1 MKKILLYTSLIISLF
16 TIVPSLKAQTTI
28 SCPID
33 TIDGKLYYRYTV
45 ERSVGLYRVS
55 VNFGVKQEDILS
67 ANPVLQKRGLRLGEE
82 ILVPIP
88 NGVVEVQ
95 SKAQRQ
101 ETPKKKS
108 KDILVEVPQPLEDI
122 VPIVNQD
129 EDDVIAVIHDTL
141 LVAIDSM
148 QLDTMVTDS
157 IVTRLAIL
165 LPFQTDAIKRE
176 KSIDRFYDFYAGALI
191 AIYQAQAQGQA
202 LEVWSY
208 DTGRTTRELNQVL
221 SQSNLHQMD
230 AIIGPAFSQQVSL
243 LADSTLQ
250 DSLCMLIPFVSKVK
264 EIHDHPYLLKFNP
277 SELVEA
283 DTVARYLAQR
293 KDSINCVILE
303 SREGD
308 VIPSPIVALHEA
320 LKEYDVP
327 QTQVSLRAVLS
338 DSMDY
343 ALVPDVENIII
354 FNTEKYT
361 NLQSVMPHLLA
372 AADRFRITLFSHYSW
387 QDETITLPQ
396 LYTSVFIPEPVVSE
410 EYEELYRYYFNH
422 ELSSTHPRYDLLGY
436 DLTRQLLQL
445 LELAEKENMDLRDA
459 LLNHYWE
466 GSLVNLRYL
475 PVSEQG
481 GLENNVVHIIHQ

>member
-1 MKKILLYTSLIISLF
+1 M
-16 TIVPSLKAQTTI
+16 
-28 SCPID
+28 
-33 TIDGKLYYRYTV
+33 
-45 ERSVGLYRVS
+45 
-55 VNFGVKQEDILS
+55 
-67 ANPVLQKRGLRLGEE
+67 
-82 ILVPIP
+82 
-88 NGVVEVQ
+88 
-95 SKAQRQ
+95 
-101 ETPKKKS
+101 
-108 KDILVEVPQPLEDI
+108 
-122 VPIVNQD
+122 
-129 EDDVIAVIHDTL
+129 
-141 LVAIDSM
+141 
-148 QLDTMVTDS
+148 
-157 IVTRLAIL
+157 
-165 LPFQTDAIKRE
+165 
-176 KSIDRFYDFYAGALI
+176 
-191 AIYQAQAQGQA
+191 
-202 LEVWSY
+202 
-208 DTGRTTRELNQVL
+208 
-221 SQSNLHQMD
+221 
-230 AIIGPAFSQQVSL
+230 
-243 LADSTLQ
+243 
-250 DSLCMLIPFVSKVK
+250 
-264 EIHDHPYLLKFNP
+264 
-277 SELVEA
+277 
-283 DTVARYLAQR
+283 
-293 KDSINCVILE
+293 
-303 SREGD
+303 
-308 VIPSPIVALHEA
+308 IPSPIVALHEA

-466 GSLVNLRYL
+466 GSMVNLRYL